1 MGTHPI
7 FESDFDCL
15 TEQEMIENQSSNQKT
30 FTIEHGMAPDIYVPA
45 WKTNVPFRSHS
56 LELAKISG
64 TKSSTHKDSLYLN
77 KRERLEKN
85 LPVPGPERIFK
96 YNNASH
102 LSKFNSSLRHRK

>member
-1 MGTHPI
+1 MGTQPN
-7 FESDFDCL
+7 FESEFDCL
-15 TEQEMIENQSSNQKT
+15 TEQEMIENQSSNRKT

-56 LELAKISG
+56 LELAKIHG

-85 LPVPGPERIFK
+85 LSVAELERIFK
-96 YNNASH
+96 CNNASH
-102 LSKFNSSLRHRK
+102 FCNFISSLRHR